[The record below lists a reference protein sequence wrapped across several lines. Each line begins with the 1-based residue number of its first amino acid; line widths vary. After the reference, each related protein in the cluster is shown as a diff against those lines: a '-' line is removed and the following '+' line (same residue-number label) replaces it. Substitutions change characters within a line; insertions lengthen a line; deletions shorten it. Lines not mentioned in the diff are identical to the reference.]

1 MDSHI
6 SRFQSMCGK
15 GHIQLLKLFHCSD
28 LSFTFNLRIDFFVMW
43 HDDLNEDLMVIH
55 FKKINRADKMIIKAK
70 SETDVKQMIIYAYLW
85 PCFFISFNKK
95 SVKYK
100 LYLKNIIFDSFYKST
115 NKSYYTLIHHSKV
128 NFLSHY
134 IILSNNTAYHIVK

>member
-15 GHIQLLKLFHCSD
+15 GHIQLSKLFHCSD
-28 LSFTFNLRIDFFVMW
+28 LSSAFNLRIDFFVMW

-55 FKKINRADKMIIKAK
+55 FKKINRADKMMIKAK

-95 SVKYK
+95 SVKYE
-100 LYLKNIIFDSFYKST
+100 LYLKNIIFD
-115 NKSYYTLIHHSKV
+115 
-128 NFLSHY
+128 
-134 IILSNNTAYHIVK
+134 